1 MFAKRVSLM
10 LTLAGLAFDFV
21 NAQEEGGSQEE
32 GGWRKM
38 TFRVL
43 KRALRARF

>member
-21 NAQEEGGSQEE
+21 NAQEED
-32 GGWRKM
+32 GWRKM